1 MDFISESYS
10 FASND
15 SRIVMRACI
24 DRPLNS
30 AHNAFEYLNQYSSS
44 INEFVNDR
52 LLLKALKAYDAS
64 ARTGARFMPY
74 LYSFKYYVTYSDDT
88 YWSCAMAA
96 MLIQA
101 TNVLMYS
108 IDSAVFI
115 DKQILPPRLINHRH
129 KHKNLVFDSEGFPS
143 VVECSDGRLSF
154 RRVGKKS
161 VAKK

>member
-15 SRIVMRACI
+15 GRIVLRACI

-44 INEFVNDR
+44 IHEFVNGR
-52 LLLKALKAYDAS
+52 LLLKALEAYDTYV
-64 ARTGARFMPY
+64 RTGTRFLPY

-88 YWSCAMAA
+88 YWSCAMVAKL
-96 MLIQA
+96 MQA
-101 TNVLMYS
+101 TKVLMYS
-108 IDSAVFI
+108 IDSIVFI
-115 DKQILPPRLINHRH
+115 DKQILPPRLIHH
-129 KHKNLVFDSEGFPS
+129 SLKYKNLVFDTEGFPS
-143 VVECSDGRLSF
+143 VIEFADGRLSF

-161 VAKK
+161 VAKQ